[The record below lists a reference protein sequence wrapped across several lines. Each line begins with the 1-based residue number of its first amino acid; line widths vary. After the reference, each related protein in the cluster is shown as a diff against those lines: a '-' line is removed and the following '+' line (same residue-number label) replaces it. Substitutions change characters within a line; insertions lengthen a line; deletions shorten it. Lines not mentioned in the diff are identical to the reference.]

1 MERKI
6 LLLIV
11 MVLTLFAYQ
20 NCYKPKSS
28 QDAVSSSSQQEIILA
43 DESLQQ
49 ISFYN
54 KETEQVQ
61 KSGNTFSLVT
71 NNQYKIDLVS
81 GKIEKFSAEG
91 QKKSEYCL
99 TSELLNELSDLL
111 SSSKICKKSAVI
123 QDGVVCAQVLQS
135 PYATLV
141 TNREEFNLGYA
152 SDSCGTLKIDLCEEA
167 PSMAKGW
174 WTYVYTNLA
183 QLNCSSQ

>member
-61 KSGNTFSLVT
+61 KSGNFRWLLTINT
-71 NNQYKIDLVS
+71 
-81 GKIEKFSAEG
+81 
-91 QKKSEYCL
+91 KS
-99 TSELLNELSDLL
+99 
-111 SSSKICKKSAVI
+111 I
-123 QDGVVCAQVLQS
+123 
-135 PYATLV
+135 
-141 TNREEFNLGYA
+141 
-152 SDSCGTLKIDLCEEA
+152 
-167 PSMAKGW
+167 
-174 WTYVYTNLA
+174 
-183 QLNCSSQ
+183 